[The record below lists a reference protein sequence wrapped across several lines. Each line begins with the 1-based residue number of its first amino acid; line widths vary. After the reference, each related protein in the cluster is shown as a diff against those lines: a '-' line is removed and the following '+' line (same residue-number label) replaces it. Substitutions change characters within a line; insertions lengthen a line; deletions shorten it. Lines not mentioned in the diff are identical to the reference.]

1 MSNTNYVIMTVAS
14 VDFSYRETM
23 AKLMSSYSKDLIAKA
38 GAKGTRFGS
47 IGTGEHAGSLLFVQF
62 YDDLNGYQ
70 KGLEMQGNSSQFKEI
85 MSSGKANIYLRNI
98 ATSLQTKFEQSSE
111 HPKYIVITRAE
122 AAMSDKDKLTT
133 INEPIGWEQQLEI
146 AYKKGVKAVLF
157 IDEGVK
163 SKSSKYGSY
172 FTKEKRS
179 VLINNA
185 KFKVPFAFID
195 AADLKRTIGWSL
207 KKITLCSK
215 SKSLI
220 FLKFSSDISVKSIP
234 FISAPRAPDSNFISV
249 FIKL

>member
-98 ATSLQTKFEQSSE
+98 ATSLQTKFEQSAE
-111 HPKYIVITRAE
+111 HPKYIVMTRAE
-122 AAMSDKDKLTT
+122 ASMSDKEKFLDCVNDTSSCFKDNGALTLRFGNLLT
-133 INEPIGWEQQLEI
+133 GSNVGNYLLGVGYPSMEAIEKTYDELSTNSS
-146 AYKKGVKAVLF
+146 YKKLMTF
-157 IDEGVK
+157 
-163 SKSSKYGSY
+163 
-172 FTKEKRS
+172 
-179 VLINNA
+179 A
-185 KFKVPFAFID
+185 KVNMRNI
-195 AADLKRTIGWSL
+195 I
-207 KKITLCSK
+207 KIL
-215 SKSLI
+215 
-220 FLKFSSDISVKSIP
+220 
-234 FISAPRAPDSNFISV
+234 
-249 FIKL
+249 

>member
-98 ATSLQTKFEQSSE
+98 DTSLQTKFEQSAE
-111 HPKYIVITRAE
+111 HPKYIVMTRAE
-122 AAMSDKDKLTT
+122 ASMSDKDKFL
-133 INEPIGWEQQLEI
+133 NC
-146 AYKKGVKAVLF
+146 
-157 IDEGVK
+157 
-163 SKSSKYGSY
+163 
-172 FTKEKRS
+172 
-179 VLINNA
+179 INNTASCFKDNGALTLRFGNLLTGSNVGNYLLGVGYPSMEAIEKTYDELMVNSSYKELMTFA
-185 KFKVPFAFID
+185 KVNMRNI
-195 AADLKRTIGWSL
+195 I
-207 KKITLCSK
+207 KIL
-215 SKSLI
+215 
-220 FLKFSSDISVKSIP
+220 
-234 FISAPRAPDSNFISV
+234 
-249 FIKL
+249 

>member
-98 ATSLQTKFEQSSE
+98 ATSLQTKFEQSTE
-111 HPKYIVITRAE
+111 HPKYIVMTRAE
-122 AAMSDKDKLTT
+122 ASMSDKEKFLDCVNDTSSCFKDNGALTLRFGNLLT
-133 INEPIGWEQQLEI
+133 GSNVGNYLLGVGYPSMEAIEKTYDELSANSS
-146 AYKKGVKAVLF
+146 YKKLMSF
-157 IDEGVK
+157 
-163 SKSSKYGSY
+163 
-172 FTKEKRS
+172 
-179 VLINNA
+179 A
-185 KFKVPFAFID
+185 KVNMRNI
-195 AADLKRTIGWSL
+195 I
-207 KKITLCSK
+207 KIL
-215 SKSLI
+215 
-220 FLKFSSDISVKSIP
+220 
-234 FISAPRAPDSNFISV
+234 
-249 FIKL
+249 

>member
-98 ATSLQTKFEQSSE
+98 ATSLQTKFEQSTE
-111 HPKYIVITRAE
+111 QPKYIVMTRAE
-122 AAMSDKDKLTT
+122 ASMSDKEKFLDCINDTSSCFKDNGALTLRFGNLLT
-133 INEPIGWEQQLEI
+133 GSNVGNYLLGVGYPSMEAIEKTYDELSANSS
-146 AYKKGVKAVLF
+146 YKKLMTF
-157 IDEGVK
+157 
-163 SKSSKYGSY
+163 
-172 FTKEKRS
+172 
-179 VLINNA
+179 A
-185 KFKVPFAFID
+185 KVNMRNI
-195 AADLKRTIGWSL
+195 I
-207 KKITLCSK
+207 KIL
-215 SKSLI
+215 
-220 FLKFSSDISVKSIP
+220 
-234 FISAPRAPDSNFISV
+234 
-249 FIKL
+249 